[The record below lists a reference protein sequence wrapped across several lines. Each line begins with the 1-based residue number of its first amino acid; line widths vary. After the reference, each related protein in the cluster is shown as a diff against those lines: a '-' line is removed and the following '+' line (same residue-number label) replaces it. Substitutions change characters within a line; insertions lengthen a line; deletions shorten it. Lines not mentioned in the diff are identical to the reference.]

1 MARRPPPWEPEY
13 CEFFAARQR
22 ALMRTAY
29 TILGSWQSAE
39 DAVQNTLSIVYVRS
53 TRIHDGSR
61 DAYARRV
68 LVNQCMASFR
78 SVRNETVTDELP
90 DRGFSHD
97 ETDRLDLARAL
108 PLLSM
113 RDRVVLTLRFLDDL
127 SVQEVAAV
135 LDVPTGTVKSQ
146 TSRALR
152 RLEVLLGESAVSEPE
167 ATPSKDIR

>member
-1 MARRPPPWEPEY
+1 MVRRPPPWEPEF

-39 DAVQNTLSIVYVRS
+39 DVVQNTFSTVYVHW
-53 TRIHDGSR
+53 TRIHHGSR

-68 LVNQCMASFR
+68 LINQCMTSFR

-108 PLLSM
+108 PHLSM
-113 RDRVVLTLRFLDDL
+113 RDRTVLTLRFLDDL

-152 RLEVLLGESAVSEPE
+152 RLQALLGESAMPESET
-167 ATPSKDIR
+167 TPSKDTR

>member
-1 MARRPPPWEPEY
+1 MTRRPPTWEPEY
-13 CEFFAARQR
+13 CAFFAARQR

-39 DAVQNTLSIVYVRS
+39 DVVQNTLSIVYVHW
-53 TRIHDGSR
+53 TRIHEGSR

-90 DRGFSHD
+90 DRGISHD

-108 PLLSM
+108 PLLGM

-127 SVQEVAAV
+127 PVQEVAAV

-152 RLEVLLGESAVSEPE
+152 RLAVLLGESAESEPE
-167 ATPSKDIR
+167 AIPSKDTR